1 MPEKGKLDYIQELT
15 EADARLLPEPVRQA
29 IVATVPTPPEVQQ
42 IAEIRQALGADD
54 KADIAKLISEM
65 CQAQEQARRDAIK
78 ARITE
83 LATEGI
89 KVDSARGIVVEL
101 VAARNPQSVQEAEQA
116 YQEVSTSQ
124 PVTEL
129 LKANVQS
136 IMGPPQGTPLQPQS
150 NQTGKYFRIPQ
161 EA

>member
-1 MPEKGKLDYIQELT
+1 VDKYEVIREMTLE
-15 EADARLLPEPVRQA
+15 DAKLLPDPVRQA

-54 KADIAKLISEM
+54 KADIAKLITEM
-65 CQAQEQARRDAIK
+65 RQAQEQQRRDAIK
-78 ARITE
+78 TRITE

-116 YQEVSTSQ
+116 YQEVSSSAS
-124 PVTEL
+124 VTEL
-129 LKANVQS
+129 LKANVQAM
-136 IMGPPQGTPLQPQS
+136 MGPRQTTPVAGQQGK
-150 NQTGKYFRIPQ
+150 NKYFQIPVD
-161 EA
+161 A